1 VKPRYIPIRLVK
13 PATFHP
19 SWRGGAVIEHQSGR
33 RMDALIPVRYARA
46 FWQATPGTRIR
57 ARIFPLG
64 GPKVVRHHR
73 RMELKLNSV
82 LFRVVSVEA
91 AA

>member
-13 PATFHP
+13 PTTFHP
-19 SWRGGAVIEHQSGR
+19 SWSGGAVIEHQSGR
-33 RMDALIPVRYARA
+33 RMDHQVPVRYARA
-46 FWQATPGTRIR
+46 FWHAKPGTRIR
-57 ARIFPLG
+57 ARIFPVG
-64 GPKVVRHHR
+64 GPKVLKHHR
-73 RMELKLNSV
+73 RMELKLDPV